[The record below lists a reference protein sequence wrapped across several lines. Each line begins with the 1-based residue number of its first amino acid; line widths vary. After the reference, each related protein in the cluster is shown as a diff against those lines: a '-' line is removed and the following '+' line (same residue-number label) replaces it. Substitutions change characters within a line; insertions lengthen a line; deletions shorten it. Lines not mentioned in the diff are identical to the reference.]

1 MGDERLFERSY
12 LQEGQGEHSR
22 PLQYLLHQITVSNQ
36 NPSGS
41 NGRNL
46 RLVAYASHSYLS
58 PILFQNIAAK
68 ITGDKSKLRC
78 IARVV
83 FRSADLVLPPGRL
96 AGVSRSDFEAEAIPP
111 FAIRLSDAAW
121 GVSLSKKSPAAI
133 AATRAALDDAG
144 APYHT
149 DILGKTVTFFTEHEQ
164 CRVATIK
171 WIHLKDTDLPIQI
184 AWRFSRTNVG
194 L

>member
-22 PLQYLLHQITVSNQ
+22 PLQYLLRQVTLSNQ
-36 NPSGS
+36 SPSGN

-46 RLVAYASHSYLS
+46 RLSAYASASHLS
-58 PILFQNIAAK
+58 PIIFQNIAAK
-68 ITGDKSKLRC
+68 ITGDNSKLRC
-78 IARVV
+78 IA
-83 FRSADLVLPPGRL
+83 FRSADFVLPSGRL

-121 GVSLSKKSPAAI
+121 GDSLSKTSPAAI

-171 WIHLKDTDLPIQI
+171 WIHLKDTDLPMQI
-184 AWRFSRTNVG
+184 AWRFSRTNVA